1 MDFVFK
7 TEWMNAISK
16 LKPEQQAEAYSAI
29 RTIVEEQSIP
39 EGLSFEVDFLLTAIY
54 SQIVDGMDIPSK
66 RGAPKGNRNAAKKQI
81 ENNSETIEK
90 QIENNSETIEK
101 QKKQIENNSET
112 IEKQIENNSE
122 TIEKQKKQIENN
134 SEAIEKQ
141 IKTNKTIEKQIK
153 TNKTIEKQK
162 KQIKTNKTIG
172 LNCFSE
178 KEETPSSPTPPTT
191 PEEKAPEEKEN
202 YDYVVAKE
210 REKPTSPTATEIIP
224 VSEIEDVL
232 LGEEMW
238 VEAMC
243 YKYNLPRDR
252 LAVQI
257 HTIKRGWIER
267 GQDYKTIQDAKK
279 HADSILNIRRANGE
293 LAQPPAW
300 NEFLYDLM
308 APHIDA
314 LGYNDEIF
322 AAFGRHYMQDVG
334 NGKPFFVGIP
344 RFEEEIFERMKNFK
358 ESYKPP
364 EYEQPVQSGSGSQ
377 SA

>member
-1 MDFVFK
+1 M
-7 TEWMNAISK
+7 A
-16 LKPEQQAEAYSAI
+16 
-29 RTIVEEQSIP
+29 
-39 EGLSFEVDFLLTAIY
+39 
-54 SQIVDGMDIPSK
+54 
-66 RGAPKGNRNAAKKQI
+66 
-81 ENNSETIEK
+81 NNKFTFHESWFDTIETLPQEAQTDALK
-90 QIENNSETIEK
+90 ALLNYALRGIMPAEDDAVGKLIVGLLSATIEADRQRRAGGCK
-101 QKKQIENNSET
+101 GGRPKKTSQNHRLQEQKPP
-112 IEKQIENNSE
+112 
-122 TIEKQKKQIENN
+122 
-134 SEAIEKQ
+134 
-141 IKTNKTIEKQIK
+141 
-153 TNKTIEKQK
+153 
-162 KQIKTNKTIG
+162 KTIG
-172 LNCFSE
+172 YDTENHRLQEQKPMVSEGFPE

-224 VSEIEDVL
+224 VSEIEDIL
-232 LGEEMW
+232 MGEDMW
-238 VEAMC
+238 VGAMC

-267 GQDYKTIQDAKK
+267 GQDFKTLQDAKR
-279 HADSILNIRRANGE
+279 HADSLLNIRRANGE

-314 LGYNDEIF
+314 LGYDDEIF

-334 NGKPFFVGIP
+334 NGKPFFIGIP

-364 EYEQPVQSGSGSQ
+364 ENEQPVQSGSGSQ

>member
-1 MDFVFK
+1 
-7 TEWMNAISK
+7 MNAISK

-29 RTIVEEQSIP
+29 RTIVEEQSMP

-90 QIENNSETIEK
+90 QI
-101 QKKQIENNSET
+101 
-112 IEKQIENNSE
+112 
-122 TIEKQKKQIENN
+122 
-134 SEAIEKQ
+134 
-141 IKTNKTIEKQIK
+141 KTNE
-153 TNKTIEKQK
+153 TIEKQK
-162 KQIKTNKTIG
+162 KQIKTNKTID

-191 PEEKAPEEKEN
+191 PEEKVPEEKEN
-202 YDYVVAKE
+202 YDVVVAKE

-252 LAVQI
+252 LAVQL

-267 GQDYKTIQDAKK
+267 GQDFKTLQDAKR
-279 HADSILNIRRANGE
+279 HADSLLNIRRANGE

-308 APHIDA
+308 APHIAA

-334 NGKPFFVGIP
+334 NGKPFFIGIP
-344 RFEEEIFERMKNFK
+344 RFEEDIYERMKNFK
-358 ESYKPP
+358 ETYKPP
-364 EYEQPVQSGSGSQ
+364 ENEQPVQPGSGSQ

>member
-1 MDFVFK
+1 
-7 TEWMNAISK
+7 MNAISK

-29 RTIVEEQSIP
+29 RTIVEEQSMP

-66 RGAPKGNRNAAKKQI
+66 RGAPKGNRNAVK
-81 ENNSETIEK
+81 K

-101 QKKQIENNSET
+101 QKKQI
-112 IEKQIENNSE
+112 
-122 TIEKQKKQIENN
+122 
-134 SEAIEKQ
+134 
-141 IKTNKTIEKQIK
+141 KTNKTID
-153 TNKTIEKQK
+153 
-162 KQIKTNKTIG
+162 

-191 PEEKAPEEKEN
+191 QEEKVPKEKEN

-210 REKPTSPTATEIIP
+210 IGKPTSPTATEIIP
-224 VSEIEDVL
+224 VSEIEDIL
-232 LGEEMW
+232 MGEDMW

-279 HADSILNIRRANGE
+279 HADSLLNIRRANGE

-300 NEFLYDLM
+300 NEFLYNLM

-314 LGYNDEIF
+314 LGYDDEIF
-322 AAFGRHYMQDVG
+322 TAFGRHYMQDVG
-334 NGKPFFVGIP
+334 NGKPFFIGIP
-344 RFEEEIFERMKNFK
+344 RFEEDIYERMKNFK
-358 ESYKPP
+358 ETYKPP
-364 EYEQPVQSGSGSQ
+364 ENEQPMQPGSGSQ

>member
-29 RTIVEEQSIP
+29 RTIVEEQSMP

-54 SQIVDGMDIPSK
+54 SQIVGGMDIPSK
-66 RGAPKGNRNAAKKQI
+66 RGAPKGNRNAVK
-81 ENNSETIEK
+81 K

-101 QKKQIENNSET
+101 QKKQI
-112 IEKQIENNSE
+112 
-122 TIEKQKKQIENN
+122 
-134 SEAIEKQ
+134 
-141 IKTNKTIEKQIK
+141 KTNKTID
-153 TNKTIEKQK
+153 
-162 KQIKTNKTIG
+162 

-191 PEEKAPEEKEN
+191 QEEKVPKEKEN

-210 REKPTSPTATEIIP
+210 IEKPTSPTATEIIP

-232 LGEEMW
+232 MGEDMW

-267 GQDYKTIQDAKK
+267 GQDYKTIQDAKR
-279 HADSILNIRRANGE
+279 HADSLLNIRRANGE
-293 LAQPPAW
+293 LARPPAW

-308 APHIDA
+308 APHIAA

-322 AAFGRHYMQDVG
+322 AAFGQHYMQDVG
-334 NGKPFFVGIP
+334 NGKPFFLGIP
-344 RFEEEIFERMKNFK
+344 RFEEDIYERMKNFK
-358 ESYKPP
+358 ETYKPP

>member
-1 MDFVFK
+1 
-7 TEWMNAISK
+7 MNAISK

-29 RTIVEEQSIP
+29 RTIVEEQSMP

-90 QIENNSETIEK
+90 Q
-101 QKKQIENNSET
+101 
-112 IEKQIENNSE
+112 
-122 TIEKQKKQIENN
+122 
-134 SEAIEKQ
+134 
-141 IKTNKTIEKQIK
+141 
-153 TNKTIEKQK
+153 K
-162 KQIKTNKTIG
+162 KQIKTNKTID

-191 PEEKAPEEKEN
+191 PEEKVPEEKEN

-252 LAVQI
+252 LAVQL

-267 GQDYKTIQDAKK
+267 GQDFKTLQDAKK
-279 HADSILNIRRANGE
+279 HADSLLNIRRANGE

-314 LGYNDEIF
+314 LGYDDEIF
-322 AAFGRHYMQDVG
+322 TAFGRHYMQDVG
-334 NGKPFFVGIP
+334 NGKPFFIGIP

-364 EYEQPVQSGSGSQ
+364 EYEQTVQSGSGSQ

>member
-1 MDFVFK
+1 
-7 TEWMNAISK
+7 MNAISK

-29 RTIVEEQSIP
+29 RTIVEEQSMP

-66 RGAPKGNRNAAKKQI
+66 RGAPKGNRNAVK
-81 ENNSETIEK
+81 K

-101 QKKQIENNSET
+101 QKKQI
-112 IEKQIENNSE
+112 
-122 TIEKQKKQIENN
+122 
-134 SEAIEKQ
+134 
-141 IKTNKTIEKQIK
+141 KTNKTID
-153 TNKTIEKQK
+153 
-162 KQIKTNKTIG
+162 

-232 LGEEMW
+232 MGEDMW

-252 LAVQI
+252 LAVQL

-279 HADSILNIRRANGE
+279 HADSLLNIRRANGE

-314 LGYNDEIF
+314 LGYDDEIF

-334 NGKPFFVGIP
+334 NGKPFFIGIP

-364 EYEQPVQSGSGSQ
+364 ENEQPVQSGSGSQ

>member
-29 RTIVEEQSIP
+29 RTIVEEQSMP

-66 RGAPKGNRNAAKKQI
+66 RGAPKGNRNAVK
-81 ENNSETIEK
+81 K

-101 QKKQIENNSET
+101 QKKQI
-112 IEKQIENNSE
+112 
-122 TIEKQKKQIENN
+122 
-134 SEAIEKQ
+134 
-141 IKTNKTIEKQIK
+141 KTNKTID
-153 TNKTIEKQK
+153 
-162 KQIKTNKTIG
+162 

-191 PEEKAPEEKEN
+191 QEEKAPEEKEN

-232 LGEEMW
+232 MGEDMW

-279 HADSILNIRRANGE
+279 HADSLLNIRRANGE

-334 NGKPFFVGIP
+334 NGKPFFLGIP
-344 RFEEEIFERMKNFK
+344 RFEEDIYERMKNFK
-358 ESYKPP
+358 ETYKPP

>member
-1 MDFVFK
+1 
-7 TEWMNAISK
+7 MNAISK

-29 RTIVEEQSIP
+29 RTIVEEQSMP
-39 EGLSFEVDFLLTAIY
+39 EGLPFEVDFLLTAIY

-66 RGAPKGNRNAAKKQI
+66 RGAPKGNRNAVK
-81 ENNSETIEK
+81 K

-101 QKKQIENNSET
+101 QKKQI
-112 IEKQIENNSE
+112 
-122 TIEKQKKQIENN
+122 
-134 SEAIEKQ
+134 
-141 IKTNKTIEKQIK
+141 KTNKTID
-153 TNKTIEKQK
+153 
-162 KQIKTNKTIG
+162 
-172 LNCFSE
+172 LNCFSG

-191 PEEKAPEEKEN
+191 QEEKAPEEKEN

-232 LGEEMW
+232 MGEEIW

-267 GQDYKTIQDAKK
+267 GQDYKTIQDAKR
-279 HADSILNIRRANGE
+279 HADSLLNIRRANGE
-293 LAQPPAW
+293 LARPPAW

-314 LGYNDEIF
+314 LGYDDEIF
-322 AAFGRHYMQDVG
+322 TAFGRHYMQDVG
-334 NGKPFFVGIP
+334 NGKPFFIGIP

-358 ESYKPP
+358 ETYKPP
-364 EYEQPVQSGSGSQ
+364 EYEQPVQSESGSQ

>member
-1 MDFVFK
+1 MA
-7 TEWMNAISK
+7 N
-16 LKPEQQAEAYSAI
+16 
-29 RTIVEEQSIP
+29 
-39 EGLSFEVDFLLTAIY
+39 
-54 SQIVDGMDIPSK
+54 
-66 RGAPKGNRNAAKKQI
+66 NRFTFH
-81 ENNSETIEK
+81 ESWLDTIETLPQEAQTDALK
-90 QIENNSETIEK
+90 ALLNYALRGIMPAEDDAVGKLIVGLLSATIDADRQRRAGGCKGGRPKKTSENHRLQE
-101 QKKQIENNSET
+101 QKPP
-112 IEKQIENNSE
+112 
-122 TIEKQKKQIENN
+122 
-134 SEAIEKQ
+134 
-141 IKTNKTIEKQIK
+141 
-153 TNKTIEKQK
+153 
-162 KQIKTNKTIG
+162 KTIG
-172 LNCFSE
+172 YDTENHRLQEQKPMVSEGFSE

-191 PEEKAPEEKEN
+191 PEEKAPEEKES

-232 LGEEMW
+232 MGEDMW

-279 HADSILNIRRANGE
+279 HADSLLNIRRANGE

-314 LGYNDEIF
+314 LGYDDEIF
-322 AAFGRHYMQDVG
+322 TAFGRHYMQDVG
-334 NGKPFFVGIP
+334 NGKPFFIGIP
-344 RFEEEIFERMKNFK
+344 RFEEEIYERMKNFK

-364 EYEQPVQSGSGSQ
+364 ENEEPVQSGSGSQ

>member
-1 MDFVFK
+1 
-7 TEWMNAISK
+7 MNAISK

-29 RTIVEEQSIP
+29 RTIVEEQSMP

-66 RGAPKGNRNAAKKQI
+66 RGAPKGNRNAVK
-81 ENNSETIEK
+81 K

-101 QKKQIENNSET
+101 QKKQI
-112 IEKQIENNSE
+112 
-122 TIEKQKKQIENN
+122 
-134 SEAIEKQ
+134 
-141 IKTNKTIEKQIK
+141 KTNKTID
-153 TNKTIEKQK
+153 
-162 KQIKTNKTIG
+162 

-224 VSEIEDVL
+224 VSEIEDIL
-232 LGEEMW
+232 MGEDMW

-267 GQDYKTIQDAKK
+267 GQDYKTIQDAKR
-279 HADSILNIRRANGE
+279 HADSLLNIRRANGE

-308 APHIDA
+308 APHIDD
-314 LGYNDEIF
+314 LGYDDEIF

-334 NGKPFFVGIP
+334 NGKPFFIGIP
-344 RFEEEIFERMKNFK
+344 RFEEDIYEKMKNFK

-364 EYEQPVQSGSGSQ
+364 ENEQPVQSGSGSQ

>member
-1 MDFVFK
+1 
-7 TEWMNAISK
+7 MNAISK

-29 RTIVEEQSIP
+29 RTIVEEQSMP

-90 QIENNSETIEK
+90 QI
-101 QKKQIENNSET
+101 KQI
-112 IEKQIENNSE
+112 
-122 TIEKQKKQIENN
+122 
-134 SEAIEKQ
+134 KQ
-141 IKTNKTIEKQIK
+141 IKTNKTID
-153 TNKTIEKQK
+153 
-162 KQIKTNKTIG
+162 

-178 KEETPSSPTPPTT
+178 KEETPSPPTPPTT
-191 PEEKAPEEKEN
+191 QEEKALEEKEN

-224 VSEIEDVL
+224 MSEIEDVL

-267 GQDYKTIQDAKK
+267 GQDFKTLQDAKK
-279 HADSILNIRRANGE
+279 HADSLLNIRRANGE

-308 APHIDA
+308 APHIAA

-334 NGKPFFVGIP
+334 NGKPFFIGIP
-344 RFEEEIFERMKNFK
+344 RFEEDIYERMKNFK
-358 ESYKPP
+358 ETYKPP

>member
-1 MDFVFK
+1 MA
-7 TEWMNAISK
+7 N
-16 LKPEQQAEAYSAI
+16 
-29 RTIVEEQSIP
+29 
-39 EGLSFEVDFLLTAIY
+39 
-54 SQIVDGMDIPSK
+54 
-66 RGAPKGNRNAAKKQI
+66 NRFTFH
-81 ENNSETIEK
+81 ESWLDTIETLPQEAQTDALK
-90 QIENNSETIEK
+90 ALLNYALRGIMPAEDDAVGKLIVGLLSATIEADRQRRAGGSK
-101 QKKQIENNSET
+101 GGRPKKTSQNHRLQEQKPP
-112 IEKQIENNSE
+112 
-122 TIEKQKKQIENN
+122 
-134 SEAIEKQ
+134 
-141 IKTNKTIEKQIK
+141 
-153 TNKTIEKQK
+153 
-162 KQIKTNKTIG
+162 KTIG
-172 LNCFSE
+172 YDTENHRLQEQKPMVSEGFSE
-178 KEETPSSPTPPTT
+178 KEETPSPPTPPTT
-191 PEEKAPEEKEN
+191 PEEKVPEEKEN

-232 LGEEMW
+232 MGEDMW

-279 HADSILNIRRANGE
+279 HADSLLNIRRANGE
-293 LAQPPAW
+293 LARPPAW

-308 APHIDA
+308 APHIAA

-334 NGKPFFVGIP
+334 NGKPFFIGIP

-358 ESYKPP
+358 ETYKPP
-364 EYEQPVQSGSGSQ
+364 ENEQPVQSGSGSQ

>member
-29 RTIVEEQSIP
+29 QTIVEEQSMP
-39 EGLSFEVDFLLTAIY
+39 DGLSFEVDFLLTAIY

-90 QIENNSETIEK
+90 Q
-101 QKKQIENNSET
+101 
-112 IEKQIENNSE
+112 
-122 TIEKQKKQIENN
+122 
-134 SEAIEKQ
+134 
-141 IKTNKTIEKQIK
+141 
-153 TNKTIEKQK
+153 K
-162 KQIKTNKTIG
+162 KQIKTNKTID

-191 PEEKAPEEKEN
+191 QEEKAPEEKEN
-202 YDYVVAKE
+202 YDYVVVKE

-224 VSEIEDVL
+224 VSEIEDIL
-232 LGEEMW
+232 MGEDMW

-279 HADSILNIRRANGE
+279 HADSLLNIRRANGE

-308 APHIDA
+308 APHIDD
-314 LGYNDEIF
+314 LGYDDEIF
-322 AAFGRHYMQDVG
+322 TAFGRHYMQDVG
-334 NGKPFFVGIP
+334 NGKPFFIGIP

-364 EYEQPVQSGSGSQ
+364 ENEQPVQSGSGSQ

>member
-1 MDFVFK
+1 
-7 TEWMNAISK
+7 MNAISK

-29 RTIVEEQSIP
+29 RTIVEEQSMP

-66 RGAPKGNRNAAKKQI
+66 RGAPKGNRNAVK
-81 ENNSETIEK
+81 K

-101 QKKQIENNSET
+101 QKKQI
-112 IEKQIENNSE
+112 
-122 TIEKQKKQIENN
+122 
-134 SEAIEKQ
+134 
-141 IKTNKTIEKQIK
+141 KTNKTID
-153 TNKTIEKQK
+153 
-162 KQIKTNKTIG
+162 

-191 PEEKAPEEKEN
+191 QEEKAPEEKEN
-202 YDYVVAKE
+202 YDYVAAKE

-232 LGEEMW
+232 MGEEMW

-267 GQDYKTIQDAKK
+267 GQDFKTLQDAKK
-279 HADSILNIRRANGE
+279 HADSLLNIRRANGE

-308 APHIDA
+308 APHIAA

-334 NGKPFFVGIP
+334 NGKPFFLGIP
-344 RFEEEIFERMKNFK
+344 RFEEDIYERMKNFK
-358 ESYKPP
+358 ETYKPP

>member
-29 RTIVEEQSIP
+29 RTIVEEQSMP
-39 EGLSFEVDFLLTAIY
+39 DGLSFEVDFLLTAIY

-90 QIENNSETIEK
+90 QI
-101 QKKQIENNSET
+101 
-112 IEKQIENNSE
+112 
-122 TIEKQKKQIENN
+122 
-134 SEAIEKQ
+134 KQ
-141 IKTNKTIEKQIK
+141 IKTID
-153 TNKTIEKQK
+153 
-162 KQIKTNKTIG
+162 

-178 KEETPSSPTPPTT
+178 IQETTSSPTPPTT

-232 LGEEMW
+232 MGEDMW

-279 HADSILNIRRANGE
+279 HADSLLNIRRANGE

-308 APHIDA
+308 APHIAA

-334 NGKPFFVGIP
+334 NGKPFFLGIP
-344 RFEEEIFERMKNFK
+344 RFEEDIYERMKNFK
-358 ESYKPP
+358 ETYKPP
-364 EYEQPVQSGSGSQ
+364 EYEQPVQSGSRSQ

>member
-1 MDFVFK
+1 MA
-7 TEWMNAISK
+7 N
-16 LKPEQQAEAYSAI
+16 
-29 RTIVEEQSIP
+29 
-39 EGLSFEVDFLLTAIY
+39 
-54 SQIVDGMDIPSK
+54 
-66 RGAPKGNRNAAKKQI
+66 NRFTFH
-81 ENNSETIEK
+81 ESWLDTIETLPQEAQTDALK
-90 QIENNSETIEK
+90 ALLNYALRGIMPAEDDAVGKLIVGLLSATIDADRQRREGGSK
-101 QKKQIENNSET
+101 GGRPKKTSQNHRLQEQKPP
-112 IEKQIENNSE
+112 
-122 TIEKQKKQIENN
+122 
-134 SEAIEKQ
+134 
-141 IKTNKTIEKQIK
+141 
-153 TNKTIEKQK
+153 
-162 KQIKTNKTIG
+162 KTIG
-172 LNCFSE
+172 YALENHRLQEQKPMVSEGFPE

-191 PEEKAPEEKEN
+191 LEEKALEEKEN

-232 LGEEMW
+232 MGEEMW

-267 GQDYKTIQDAKK
+267 GQDFKTLQDAKK
-279 HADSILNIRRANGE
+279 HADSLLNIRRANGE

-314 LGYNDEIF
+314 LGYDDEIF
-322 AAFGRHYMQDVG
+322 TAFGRHYMQDVG
-334 NGKPFFVGIP
+334 NGKPFFLGIP

>member
-29 RTIVEEQSIP
+29 RTIVEEQSMP

-90 QIENNSETIEK
+90 QI
-101 QKKQIENNSET
+101 
-112 IEKQIENNSE
+112 
-122 TIEKQKKQIENN
+122 
-134 SEAIEKQ
+134 
-141 IKTNKTIEKQIK
+141 KTNKTID
-153 TNKTIEKQK
+153 
-162 KQIKTNKTIG
+162 

-191 PEEKAPEEKEN
+191 PEEKVPEEKEN

-232 LGEEMW
+232 MGEEIW

-252 LAVQI
+252 LAVQL

-267 GQDYKTIQDAKK
+267 GQDFKTLQDAKK
-279 HADSILNIRRANGE
+279 HADSLLNIRRANGE

-308 APHIDA
+308 APHIAA
-314 LGYNDEIF
+314 LGYDDEIF
-322 AAFGRHYMQDVG
+322 TAFGRHYMQDVG
-334 NGKPFFVGIP
+334 NGKPFFIGIP

-358 ESYKPP
+358 ETYKPP
-364 EYEQPVQSGSGSQ
+364 ENEQPVQSGSGSQ

>member
-1 MDFVFK
+1 
-7 TEWMNAISK
+7 MNAISK

-29 RTIVEEQSIP
+29 RTIVEEQSMP

-90 QIENNSETIEK
+90 Q
-101 QKKQIENNSET
+101 
-112 IEKQIENNSE
+112 
-122 TIEKQKKQIENN
+122 
-134 SEAIEKQ
+134 
-141 IKTNKTIEKQIK
+141 
-153 TNKTIEKQK
+153 K
-162 KQIKTNKTIG
+162 KQIKTNKTID

-191 PEEKAPEEKEN
+191 PEEKVPEEKEN

-232 LGEEMW
+232 MGEDMW

-252 LAVQI
+252 LAVQL

-267 GQDYKTIQDAKK
+267 GQDFKTLQDAKK
-279 HADSILNIRRANGE
+279 HADSLLNIRRANGE

-334 NGKPFFVGIP
+334 NGKPFFIGIP
-344 RFEEEIFERMKNFK
+344 RFEEDIYERMKNFK

>member
-1 MDFVFK
+1 
-7 TEWMNAISK
+7 MNAISK

-29 RTIVEEQSIP
+29 RTIVEEQSMP

-66 RGAPKGNRNAAKKQI
+66 RGAPKGNRNAAKR
-81 ENNSETIEK
+81 

-101 QKKQIENNSET
+101 QKKQI
-112 IEKQIENNSE
+112 
-122 TIEKQKKQIENN
+122 
-134 SEAIEKQ
+134 
-141 IKTNKTIEKQIK
+141 KTNKTID
-153 TNKTIEKQK
+153 
-162 KQIKTNKTIG
+162 

-178 KEETPSSPTPPTT
+178 KEETPSPPTPPTT

-232 LGEEMW
+232 MGEDMW

-279 HADSILNIRRANGE
+279 HADSLLNIRRANGE

-334 NGKPFFVGIP
+334 NGKPFFIGIP

>member
-1 MDFVFK
+1 MA
-7 TEWMNAISK
+7 N
-16 LKPEQQAEAYSAI
+16 
-29 RTIVEEQSIP
+29 
-39 EGLSFEVDFLLTAIY
+39 
-54 SQIVDGMDIPSK
+54 
-66 RGAPKGNRNAAKKQI
+66 NRFTFH
-81 ENNSETIEK
+81 ESWLDTIETLPQEAQTDALK
-90 QIENNSETIEK
+90 ALLNYALRGIMPAEDDAVGKLIVGLLSATIEADRQRREGGSK
-101 QKKQIENNSET
+101 GGRPKKTSQNHRLQEQKPMVSE
-112 IEKQIENNSE
+112 
-122 TIEKQKKQIENN
+122 
-134 SEAIEKQ
+134 
-141 IKTNKTIEKQIK
+141 
-153 TNKTIEKQK
+153 
-162 KQIKTNKTIG
+162 G
-172 LNCFSE
+172 FSE

-191 PEEKAPEEKEN
+191 PEEKAPKEKEN

-232 LGEEMW
+232 MGEDIW

-267 GQDYKTIQDAKK
+267 GQDYKTLQDAKK
-279 HADSILNIRRANGE
+279 HADSLLNIRRANGE

-334 NGKPFFVGIP
+334 NGKPFFIGIP

-364 EYEQPVQSGSGSQ
+364 ENEQPVQSGSGSQ

>member
-29 RTIVEEQSIP
+29 RTIVEEQSMP
-39 EGLSFEVDFLLTAIY
+39 DGLSFEVDFLLTAIY
-54 SQIVDGMDIPSK
+54 NQIVDGMDIPSK

-90 QIENNSETIEK
+90 Q
-101 QKKQIENNSET
+101 
-112 IEKQIENNSE
+112 
-122 TIEKQKKQIENN
+122 
-134 SEAIEKQ
+134 
-141 IKTNKTIEKQIK
+141 
-153 TNKTIEKQK
+153 K
-162 KQIKTNKTIG
+162 KQIKTNKTID

-232 LGEEMW
+232 MGEDMW

-267 GQDYKTIQDAKK
+267 GQEYKTIQDAKK
-279 HADSILNIRRANGE
+279 HADSLLNIRRANGE

-308 APHIDA
+308 APHIAA

-334 NGKPFFVGIP
+334 NGKPFFLGIP

-364 EYEQPVQSGSGSQ
+364 ENEQPVQSGSGSQ

>member
-1 MDFVFK
+1 
-7 TEWMNAISK
+7 MNAISK

-29 RTIVEEQSIP
+29 RTIVEEQSMP

-90 QIENNSETIEK
+90 Q
-101 QKKQIENNSET
+101 
-112 IEKQIENNSE
+112 
-122 TIEKQKKQIENN
+122 
-134 SEAIEKQ
+134 
-141 IKTNKTIEKQIK
+141 
-153 TNKTIEKQK
+153 K
-162 KQIKTNKTIG
+162 KQIKTNKTID

-224 VSEIEDVL
+224 VSEIEDIL
-232 LGEEMW
+232 MGEDMW

-267 GQDYKTIQDAKK
+267 GQEYKTIQDAKK
-279 HADSILNIRRANGE
+279 HADSLLNIRRANGE

-334 NGKPFFVGIP
+334 NGKPFFLGIP
-344 RFEEEIFERMKNFK
+344 RFEEDIYERMKNFK
-358 ESYKPP
+358 ETYKPP

>member
-1 MDFVFK
+1 
-7 TEWMNAISK
+7 MNAISK

-29 RTIVEEQSIP
+29 RTIVEEQSMP

-66 RGAPKGNRNAAKKQI
+66 RGAPKGNRNAVK
-81 ENNSETIEK
+81 K

-101 QKKQIENNSET
+101 QKKQI
-112 IEKQIENNSE
+112 
-122 TIEKQKKQIENN
+122 
-134 SEAIEKQ
+134 
-141 IKTNKTIEKQIK
+141 KTNKTID
-153 TNKTIEKQK
+153 
-162 KQIKTNKTIG
+162 

-191 PEEKAPEEKEN
+191 PEEKAPEEKKN

-224 VSEIEDVL
+224 VSEIEDIL
-232 LGEEMW
+232 MGEDMW

-267 GQDYKTIQDAKK
+267 GQDFKTLQDAKK
-279 HADSILNIRRANGE
+279 HADSLLNIRRANGE

-308 APHIDA
+308 APHIAA

-334 NGKPFFVGIP
+334 NGKPFFLGIP
-344 RFEEEIFERMKNFK
+344 RFEEDIYERMKNFK
-358 ESYKPP
+358 ETYKPP

>member
-1 MDFVFK
+1 
-7 TEWMNAISK
+7 MNAISK
-16 LKPEQQAEAYSAI
+16 LQPEQQAEAYSAI
-29 RTIVEEQSIP
+29 RTIVEEQSMP

-54 SQIVDGMDIPSK
+54 SQIVDGIDIPNK

-90 QIENNSETIEK
+90 Q
-101 QKKQIENNSET
+101 
-112 IEKQIENNSE
+112 
-122 TIEKQKKQIENN
+122 
-134 SEAIEKQ
+134 
-141 IKTNKTIEKQIK
+141 
-153 TNKTIEKQK
+153 K
-162 KQIKTNKTIG
+162 KQIKTNKTID

-178 KEETPSSPTPPTT
+178 KEETPSPPTPPTT

-224 VSEIEDVL
+224 MSEIEDVL
-232 LGEEMW
+232 MGEDMW

-243 YKYNLPRDR
+243 YKHNLPRDR

-267 GQDYKTIQDAKK
+267 GQDFKTLQDAKK
-279 HADSILNIRRANGE
+279 HADSLLNIRRSNGE

-308 APHIDA
+308 APHIAA

-334 NGKPFFVGIP
+334 NGKPFFIGIP
-344 RFEEEIFERMKNFK
+344 RFEEDIYERMKNFK
-358 ESYKPP
+358 ETYKPP
-364 EYEQPVQSGSGSQ
+364 ENEQPMQPGSGSQ

>member
-29 RTIVEEQSIP
+29 RTIVEEQSMP
-39 EGLSFEVDFLLTAIY
+39 DGLSFEVDFLLTAIY

-90 QIENNSETIEK
+90 Q
-101 QKKQIENNSET
+101 
-112 IEKQIENNSE
+112 
-122 TIEKQKKQIENN
+122 
-134 SEAIEKQ
+134 
-141 IKTNKTIEKQIK
+141 
-153 TNKTIEKQK
+153 K
-162 KQIKTNKTIG
+162 KQIKTNKTID

-232 LGEEMW
+232 MGEDMW

-279 HADSILNIRRANGE
+279 HADSLLNIRRANGE

-314 LGYNDEIF
+314 LGYDDEIF
-322 AAFGRHYMQDVG
+322 TAFGRHYMQDVG
-334 NGKPFFVGIP
+334 NGKPFFIGIP

>member
-29 RTIVEEQSIP
+29 RTIVEEQSMP

-66 RGAPKGNRNAAKKQI
+66 RGAPKGNRNAVK
-81 ENNSETIEK
+81 
-90 QIENNSETIEK
+90 
-101 QKKQIENNSET
+101 
-112 IEKQIENNSE
+112 
-122 TIEKQKKQIENN
+122 
-134 SEAIEKQ
+134 
-141 IKTNKTIEKQIK
+141 KQIK

-162 KQIKTNKTIG
+162 KQIKTNKTID

-191 PEEKAPEEKEN
+191 QEEKAPEEKGNRNAVKKQIKTNKTIEKQKKQIKTNKTIDLNCFSEKEETPSSPTPPTTQEEKAPEEKGN

-224 VSEIEDVL
+224 VSEIEDIL
-232 LGEEMW
+232 MGEEMW

-267 GQDYKTIQDAKK
+267 GQDYKTIQDAKR
-279 HADSILNIRRANGE
+279 HADSLLNIRRTNGE

-308 APHIDA
+308 APHIDD
-314 LGYNDEIF
+314 LGYDDEIF
-322 AAFGRHYMQDVG
+322 TAFGRHYMQDVG
-334 NGKPFFVGIP
+334 NGKPFFIGIP
-344 RFEEEIFERMKNFK
+344 RFEEEIYERMKNFK

-364 EYEQPVQSGSGSQ
+364 ENEQPVQSGSGSQ

>member
-1 MDFVFK
+1 
-7 TEWMNAISK
+7 MNAISK

-29 RTIVEEQSIP
+29 RTIVEEQSMP

-81 ENNSETIEK
+81 
-90 QIENNSETIEK
+90 
-101 QKKQIENNSET
+101 
-112 IEKQIENNSE
+112 
-122 TIEKQKKQIENN
+122 
-134 SEAIEKQ
+134 
-141 IKTNKTIEKQIK
+141 K

-162 KQIKTNKTIG
+162 KQIKTNKTID

-178 KEETPSSPTPPTT
+178 KEETPSPPTPPTT
-191 PEEKAPEEKEN
+191 PEEKVPEEKEN

-252 LAVQI
+252 LAVQL

-267 GQDYKTIQDAKK
+267 GQDFKTLQDAKK
-279 HADSILNIRRANGE
+279 HADSLLNIRRANGE

-308 APHIDA
+308 APHIAA

-334 NGKPFFVGIP
+334 NGKPFFIGIP
-344 RFEEEIFERMKNFK
+344 RFEEGIYERMKDFK

-364 EYEQPVQSGSGSQ
+364 EHEQPVQSGSGSQ

>member
-29 RTIVEEQSIP
+29 RTIVEEQSMP

-66 RGAPKGNRNAAKKQI
+66 RGAPKGNRNAVK
-81 ENNSETIEK
+81 K

-101 QKKQIENNSET
+101 QKKQI
-112 IEKQIENNSE
+112 
-122 TIEKQKKQIENN
+122 
-134 SEAIEKQ
+134 
-141 IKTNKTIEKQIK
+141 KTNKTID
-153 TNKTIEKQK
+153 
-162 KQIKTNKTIG
+162 

-191 PEEKAPEEKEN
+191 QEEKVPEEKEN

-232 LGEEMW
+232 MGEDMW

-252 LAVQI
+252 LAVQL

-267 GQDYKTIQDAKK
+267 GQDFKTLQDAKK
-279 HADSILNIRRANGE
+279 HADSLLNIRRANGE

-314 LGYNDEIF
+314 LGYDDEIF
-322 AAFGRHYMQDVG
+322 TAFGRHYMQDVG
-334 NGKPFFVGIP
+334 NGKPFFIGIP
-344 RFEEEIFERMKNFK
+344 RFEEDIYERMKNFK
-358 ESYKPP
+358 ETYKPP
-364 EYEQPVQSGSGSQ
+364 QYEQPMQSGSGSQ

>member
-29 RTIVEEQSIP
+29 RTIVEEQSMP

-90 QIENNSETIEK
+90 QK
-101 QKKQIENNSET
+101 
-112 IEKQIENNSE
+112 
-122 TIEKQKKQIENN
+122 
-134 SEAIEKQ
+134 
-141 IKTNKTIEKQIK
+141 
-153 TNKTIEKQK
+153 KQK
-162 KQIKTNKTIG
+162 KQIKTNKTID

-178 KEETPSSPTPPTT
+178 KEETPSPPTPPTT
-191 PEEKAPEEKEN
+191 PEEKVPKEKEN
-202 YDYVVAKE
+202 YDVVVAKE

-232 LGEEMW
+232 MGEEMW

-243 YKYNLPRDR
+243 FKYNLPRDR

-279 HADSILNIRRANGE
+279 HADSLLNIRRANGE

-308 APHIDA
+308 APHIAA
-314 LGYNDEIF
+314 LGYDDEIF
-322 AAFGRHYMQDVG
+322 TAFGRHYMQDVG
-334 NGKPFFVGIP
+334 NGKPFFIGIP
-344 RFEEEIFERMKNFK
+344 RFEEEIYERMKNFK
-358 ESYKPP
+358 ETYKPP
-364 EYEQPVQSGSGSQ
+364 ENEQPMQPGSGSQ

>member
-29 RTIVEEQSIP
+29 RTIVEEQSMP

-66 RGAPKGNRNAAKKQI
+66 RGAPKGNRNAVK
-81 ENNSETIEK
+81 K

-101 QKKQIENNSET
+101 QKKQI
-112 IEKQIENNSE
+112 
-122 TIEKQKKQIENN
+122 
-134 SEAIEKQ
+134 
-141 IKTNKTIEKQIK
+141 KTNKTID
-153 TNKTIEKQK
+153 
-162 KQIKTNKTIG
+162 

-178 KEETPSSPTPPTT
+178 KEETPSPPTPPTT
-191 PEEKAPEEKEN
+191 PEEKVPEEKEN

-224 VSEIEDVL
+224 MSEIEDVL

-252 LAVQI
+252 LAVQL

-267 GQDYKTIQDAKK
+267 GQDFKTLQDAKK
-279 HADSILNIRRANGE
+279 HADSLLNIRRANGE

-308 APHIDA
+308 APHIAA

-334 NGKPFFVGIP
+334 NGKPFFIGIP
-344 RFEEEIFERMKNFK
+344 RFEEDIYERMKNFK
-358 ESYKPP
+358 ETYKPP
-364 EYEQPVQSGSGSQ
+364 EYEQPMQSGSGS
-377 SA
+377 

>member
-1 MDFVFK
+1 M
-7 TEWMNAISK
+7 
-16 LKPEQQAEAYSAI
+16 
-29 RTIVEEQSIP
+29 
-39 EGLSFEVDFLLTAIY
+39 
-54 SQIVDGMDIPSK
+54 
-66 RGAPKGNRNAAKKQI
+66 
-81 ENNSETIEK
+81 
-90 QIENNSETIEK
+90 
-101 QKKQIENNSET
+101 
-112 IEKQIENNSE
+112 
-122 TIEKQKKQIENN
+122 
-134 SEAIEKQ
+134 
-141 IKTNKTIEKQIK
+141 
-153 TNKTIEKQK
+153 
-162 KQIKTNKTIG
+162 
-172 LNCFSE
+172 NCFSE
-178 KEETPSSPTPPTT
+178 KEETPSSPTPPIT
-191 PEEKAPEEKEN
+191 PEEKTPEEKEN

-224 VSEIEDVL
+224 VSDIEDVL
-232 LGEEMW
+232 MGEDMW

-279 HADSILNIRRANGE
+279 HADSLLNIRRANGE

-334 NGKPFFVGIP
+334 NGKPFFIGIP

>member
-1 MDFVFK
+1 
-7 TEWMNAISK
+7 MNAISK

-29 RTIVEEQSIP
+29 RTIVEEQSMP

-90 QIENNSETIEK
+90 Q
-101 QKKQIENNSET
+101 
-112 IEKQIENNSE
+112 
-122 TIEKQKKQIENN
+122 
-134 SEAIEKQ
+134 
-141 IKTNKTIEKQIK
+141 
-153 TNKTIEKQK
+153 K
-162 KQIKTNKTIG
+162 KQIKTNKTID

-178 KEETPSSPTPPTT
+178 KEETPPSPTPPTT
-191 PEEKAPEEKEN
+191 PEEKALEEKEN

-232 LGEEMW
+232 MGEDMW

-252 LAVQI
+252 LAVQL

-267 GQDYKTIQDAKK
+267 GQDYKTIQDAKR
-279 HADSILNIRRANGE
+279 HADSLLNIRRANGE
-293 LAQPPAW
+293 LVQPPAW

-308 APHIDA
+308 APHIAA

-334 NGKPFFVGIP
+334 NGKPFFIGIP
-344 RFEEEIFERMKNFK
+344 RFEEDIYERMKNFK
-358 ESYKPP
+358 ETYKTP
-364 EYEQPVQSGSGSQ
+364 ENEQPVQSGSGSQ

>member
-1 MDFVFK
+1 MA
-7 TEWMNAISK
+7 N
-16 LKPEQQAEAYSAI
+16 
-29 RTIVEEQSIP
+29 
-39 EGLSFEVDFLLTAIY
+39 
-54 SQIVDGMDIPSK
+54 
-66 RGAPKGNRNAAKKQI
+66 NRFTFH
-81 ENNSETIEK
+81 ESWLDTIETLPQEAQTDALK
-90 QIENNSETIEK
+90 ALLNYALRGIMPAEDDAVGKLIVGLLSATIDADRQRRAGGCKGGRPKKTSQNHRLQEQKPMVSE
-101 QKKQIENNSET
+101 
-112 IEKQIENNSE
+112 
-122 TIEKQKKQIENN
+122 
-134 SEAIEKQ
+134 
-141 IKTNKTIEKQIK
+141 
-153 TNKTIEKQK
+153 
-162 KQIKTNKTIG
+162 G
-172 LNCFSE
+172 FPE

-191 PEEKAPEEKEN
+191 LEEKALEEKEN

-232 LGEEMW
+232 MGEEMW

-279 HADSILNIRRANGE
+279 HADSLLNIRRANGE

-308 APHIDA
+308 APHIAA

-334 NGKPFFVGIP
+334 NGKPFFLGIP
-344 RFEEEIFERMKNFK
+344 RFEEEIYERMKNFK
-358 ESYKPP
+358 ETYKPP
-364 EYEQPVQSGSGSQ
+364 EYEQPMQSGSGSQ

>member
-39 EGLSFEVDFLLTAIY
+39 DGLSFEVDFLLTAIY

-90 QIENNSETIEK
+90 Q
-101 QKKQIENNSET
+101 
-112 IEKQIENNSE
+112 
-122 TIEKQKKQIENN
+122 
-134 SEAIEKQ
+134 
-141 IKTNKTIEKQIK
+141 
-153 TNKTIEKQK
+153 K
-162 KQIKTNKTIG
+162 KQIKTNKTID

-178 KEETPSSPTPPTT
+178 KEETPSPPTPPTT

-232 LGEEMW
+232 MGEDMW

-279 HADSILNIRRANGE
+279 HADSLLNIRRANGE

-334 NGKPFFVGIP
+334 NGKPFFIGIP

>member
-1 MDFVFK
+1 
-7 TEWMNAISK
+7 MNAISK

-29 RTIVEEQSIP
+29 RTIVEEQSMP
-39 EGLSFEVDFLLTAIY
+39 DGLSFEVDFLLTAIY

-90 QIENNSETIEK
+90 QI
-101 QKKQIENNSET
+101 KQI
-112 IEKQIENNSE
+112 
-122 TIEKQKKQIENN
+122 
-134 SEAIEKQ
+134 KQ
-141 IKTNKTIEKQIK
+141 IKTNKTID
-153 TNKTIEKQK
+153 
-162 KQIKTNKTIG
+162 

-232 LGEEMW
+232 MGEDMW
-238 VEAMC
+238 VETMC

-279 HADSILNIRRANGE
+279 HADSLLNIRRANGE

-308 APHIDA
+308 APHIAA

-334 NGKPFFVGIP
+334 NGKPFFLGIP
-344 RFEEEIFERMKNFK
+344 RFEEDIYERMKNFK
-358 ESYKPP
+358 ETYKPP
-364 EYEQPVQSGSGSQ
+364 EYEQPVQSGSRSQ

>member
-29 RTIVEEQSIP
+29 RTIVEEQSMP

-66 RGAPKGNRNAAKKQI
+66 RGAPKGNRNAVK
-81 ENNSETIEK
+81 K

-101 QKKQIENNSET
+101 QKKQI
-112 IEKQIENNSE
+112 
-122 TIEKQKKQIENN
+122 
-134 SEAIEKQ
+134 
-141 IKTNKTIEKQIK
+141 KTNKTID
-153 TNKTIEKQK
+153 
-162 KQIKTNKTIG
+162 

-178 KEETPSSPTPPTT
+178 KEETPSSPTLPTT

-232 LGEEMW
+232 MGEDMW

-279 HADSILNIRRANGE
+279 HADSLLNIRRANGE

-308 APHIDA
+308 APHIAA

-334 NGKPFFVGIP
+334 NGKPFFLGIP

-364 EYEQPVQSGSGSQ
+364 ENEQPVQSGSGSQ

>member
-29 RTIVEEQSIP
+29 RTIVEEQSMP

-66 RGAPKGNRNAAKKQI
+66 RGAPKGNRNAVK
-81 ENNSETIEK
+81 K

-101 QKKQIENNSET
+101 QKKQI
-112 IEKQIENNSE
+112 
-122 TIEKQKKQIENN
+122 
-134 SEAIEKQ
+134 
-141 IKTNKTIEKQIK
+141 KTNKTID
-153 TNKTIEKQK
+153 
-162 KQIKTNKTIG
+162 

-191 PEEKAPEEKEN
+191 PEEKAPEKKEN

-224 VSEIEDVL
+224 VSEIEDIL
-232 LGEEMW
+232 MGEDMW

-267 GQDYKTIQDAKK
+267 GQDFKTLQDAKK
-279 HADSILNIRRANGE
+279 HADSLLNIRRANGE

-334 NGKPFFVGIP
+334 NGKPFFIGIP
-344 RFEEEIFERMKNFK
+344 RFEEDIYERMKNFK
-358 ESYKPP
+358 ETYKPP